1 MTDLMTTAQ
10 AMPSRPATVSIQP
23 FPAVGRPSR
32 PEMFIP
38 EYGRPP
44 NRPPASQTGSDDA
57 IAEMTRLQQESM
69 AVNLAAQRLSTSN
82 SNISMATNAITSG
95 NAMNVEHVKSA
106 GNDLRQS
113 AKGT

>member
-1 MTDLMTTAQ
+1 
-10 AMPSRPATVSIQP
+10 MPT
-23 FPAVGRPSR
+23 
-32 PEMFIP
+32 
-38 EYGRPP
+38 PP
-44 NRPPASQTGSDDA
+44 VDSQGA
-57 IAEMTRLQQESM
+57 INEMTKLQQESM

-82 SNISMATNAITSG
+82 SNVSMATNAITSG